1 MRLKNILL
9 VVSDMERSKAFY
21 RELFGMEALGH
32 FEGNVVLAGGI
43 ALQEQTG
50 WEAVTGQT
58 VAYGGCDME
67 LYFETYGMD
76 TFLEKLEHC
85 AFAVEYCSST
95 EQGERLV
102 RFCDPDRH
110 RIEVREKRK

>member
-9 VVSDMERSKAFY
+9 VVRDLERSKAFY

-43 ALQEQTG
+43 ALQEQAG
-50 WEAVTGQT
+50 WEQLTGQKP
-58 VAYGGCDME
+58 VYGGCDAQ

-76 TFLEKLEHC
+76 TFLQKMEDS
-85 AFAVEYCSST
+85 AFDIDYRSGT
-95 EQGERLV
+95 EQGERVV
-102 RFCDPDRH
+102 RFCDPDWH
-110 RIEVREKRK
+110 MIEVREKR